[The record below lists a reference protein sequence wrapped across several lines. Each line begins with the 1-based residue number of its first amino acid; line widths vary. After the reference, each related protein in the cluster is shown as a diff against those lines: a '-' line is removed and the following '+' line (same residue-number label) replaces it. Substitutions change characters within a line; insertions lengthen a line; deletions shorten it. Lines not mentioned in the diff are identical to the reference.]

1 MSASPQRGYNHNIAH
16 RGRVYHVQSED
27 SGTAKSHI
35 YTHIFVNG
43 TIIATNKVDYQPEV
57 EGEGLAGHVV
67 SLLQASHKKM
77 IKQLRSGD
85 LDQKIEVLLGGHPQA
100 TKQAANPAPEAS
112 ESVAGPGPV
121 LARTKIHKTP
131 PARKTTTQQLPRAE
145 ERGTSGSNPVR
156 HGALRPP
163 LASSTPAQQWLSQQD
178 SQAPS
183 ANESGGASRSEV
195 KSRLEQLRQLLAR
208 DTPTRNPRQL
218 DEELQELL
226 ADR

>member
-43 TIIATNKVDYQPEV
+43 TIIATNKVDYQPEL
-57 EGEGLAGHVV
+57 EGEGLAAHVV

-85 LDQKIEVLLGGHPQA
+85 LDQKIEILLGGHPQA
-100 TKQAANPAPEAS
+100 SKQGSTPAPEVP
-112 ESVAGPGPV
+112 ENIGPGPV

-131 PARKTTTQQLPRAE
+131 PARKVSTQQLPRE
-145 ERGTSGSNPVR
+145 EGDKGETNPAR

-163 LASSTPAQQWLSQQD
+163 LASSQPAQQWLSQQD

-183 ANESGGASRSEV
+183 ANESGASRSEV

-208 DTPTRNPRQL
+208 EAPSSPSRQI
-218 DEELQELL
+218 DEDLQELL